1 MENHKIIVGY
11 DFQEMSNA
19 ALKQAYSL
27 AEFVSSG
34 ILLVLVIN
42 DDLLTLSDVFK
53 NEHSDHMK
61 KKITDVMQRE
71 IAGRLEKVARDASA
85 ESGVQV
91 DYVIETGRI
100 YERLM
105 AIAKENRARFVLIG
119 RTSKE
124 SDKGQFGSNAMQVV
138 QKATCP
144 VITIPTV
151 AITTSFSNIALPIDL
166 TKQTRE
172 EVFNAISFGTF
183 FDATIHLVSVIMGG
197 VSAKKSRIYVKMQGM
212 KKMIE
217 ENGVR
222 CTEKLFKKSH
232 LAIHEVVL
240 EYAKEINADALM
252 IMTHQEI
259 STSDKYIGA
268 VANQIIKESTI
279 PVISL
284 TSAAALYKQS
294 EKTKYWFTKL
304 FSTSK

>member
-1 MENHKIIVGY
+1 MEKHKIIVGY
-11 DFQEMSNA
+11 DFQEVSNI

-27 AEFVSSG
+27 AQFVSSG
-34 ILLVLVIN
+34 ILLVLVMN

-53 NEHSDHMK
+53 NDHSDNFK
-61 KKITDVMQRE
+61 KKITDAMQRE
-71 IAGRLEKVARDASA
+71 IAERFQKVATEATA

-91 DYVIETGRI
+91 DYRIETGKI

-105 AIAKENRARFVLIG
+105 AIAKENRARFVMIG
-119 RTSKE
+119 RTSNV
-124 SDKGQFGSNAMQVV
+124 SDKGFGSNAMRVV
-138 QKATCP
+138 QEATCP
-144 VITIPTV
+144 VITIPAV
-151 AITTSFSNIALPIDL
+151 LSDSPFKDIVLPIDL

-172 EVFNAISFGTF
+172 EVFNAISFGIF

-197 VSAKKSRIYVKMQGM
+197 VSERKSRIFKKMQGM

-240 EYAKEINADALM
+240 EYTKEIQADSLM

-259 STSDKYIGA
+259 STSDNYIGA
-268 VANQIIKESTI
+268 VALQIIKESKI

-284 TSAAALYKQS
+284 TSAAAMYKQN
-294 EKTKYWFTKL
+294 EKSKFWFQKL
-304 FSTSK
+304 FSTNK